1 MASIFFVISGYL
13 ITTILL
19 DELGRGD
26 FSIARFYERRAR
38 RILPALFLVVAA
50 CLPFAWAWMMPAQ
63 LVNFGQSTV
72 SVALFVSNVRFWLE
86 EGYFAPSAELKPL
99 LHTWSLAVEEQ
110 FYLLFPLFLAA
121 VWRLG
126 RRGVFMAVLA
136 LGAASLVLSLVL
148 GRIAPSAN
156 FYLAPPRAWE
166 LMAGAACAFLPA
178 GLPRRGAEAAS
189 LAGLAMIAAS
199 MLAYDHDTPFPGL
212 AAVPPVAG
220 TALVILFATPGT
232 LAARLLSAGPMR
244 GIGLISYSA
253 YLWHQPLFAFT
264 RLRSLGE
271 PPPLLMGGLV
281 VLTLVL
287 AWITWRWVER
297 PFRRGA
303 RVFATRR
310 GVHGAAAAGGVAMVL
325 VGAVVGPLCAGFPGR
340 FPTAALLYAE
350 AAGAGAAG
358 PCHFDENRPLDR
370 HPQPQCRHPDAAGN
384 VSVLLLGDSQANALE
399 HAVGEGLR
407 RAETGY
413 YAVSFG
419 GCIPLPGFRRMRDS
433 PSPDTCHEF
442 DEAALDYAAATGI
455 RTVILAG
462 RFPLYLYGKRFDN
475 GAGWVEKGDNGAVDV
490 IAPDAPRAGRRK
502 DRVLAAIETQ
512 IREIARRF
520 EVVLVY
526 PLPEA
531 GWDVPSLAFRRL
543 VFANDRSALDTPYA
557 GYLGRTAEINA
568 LFDRIAADT
577 PRVHPARIQHALCDA
592 SAGTCLN
599 ADSGAAYYSDDD
611 HPSPAGAALVAP
623 IILDAVAAA
632 EGRVD

>member
-1 MASIFFVISGYL
+1 
-13 ITTILL
+13 
-19 DELGRGD
+19 
-26 FSIARFYERRAR
+26 
-38 RILPALFLVVAA
+38 
-50 CLPFAWAWMMPAQ
+50 
-63 LVNFGQSTV
+63 
-72 SVALFVSNVRFWLE
+72 
-86 EGYFAPSAELKPL
+86 
-99 LHTWSLAVEEQ
+99 
-110 FYLLFPLFLAA
+110 
-121 VWRLG
+121 
-126 RRGVFMAVLA
+126 
-136 LGAASLVLSLVL
+136 
-148 GRIAPSAN
+148 
-156 FYLAPPRAWE
+156 
-166 LMAGAACAFLPA
+166 
-178 GLPRRGAEAAS
+178 
-189 LAGLAMIAAS
+189 MIAAS
-199 MLAYDHDTPFPGL
+199 ILAYDHDTPFPGL

-281 VLTLVL
+281 LLTLVL

-297 PFRRGA
+297 PFRRGG

-310 GVHGAAAAGGVAMVL
+310 GVLGAAAAGGVAMVL
-325 VGAVVGPLCAGFPGR
+325 VGAVVGPLSAGFPGR

-350 AAGAGAAG
+350 AAGAGAGG

-384 VSVLLLGDSQANALE
+384 VSVLLLGDSHANALE

-433 PSPDTCHEF
+433 PSPDACHEF

-475 GAGWVEKGDNGAVDV
+475 GAGGVEKGDNGAVDV
-490 IAPDAPRAGRRK
+490 IAPDAAPAAARTGCWLPSRRRSAKSPGGSRLCWSIRCPKPGGTSPAWPFAGWCSPTTARRSIPPMPGIWGGRRKSTPSSTESPPTRPASIRPASSTRCAMHPRAPVSTPTAGRR
-502 DRVLAAIETQ
+502 I
-512 IREIARRF
+512 
-520 EVVLVY
+520 
-526 PLPEA
+526 
-531 GWDVPSLAFRRL
+531 
-543 VFANDRSALDTPYA
+543 
-557 GYLGRTAEINA
+557 TATTTI
-568 LFDRIAADT
+568 
-577 PRVHPARIQHALCDA
+577 
-592 SAGTCLN
+592 
-599 ADSGAAYYSDDD
+599 
-611 HPSPAGAALVAP
+611 
-623 IILDAVAAA
+623 
-632 EGRVD
+632 